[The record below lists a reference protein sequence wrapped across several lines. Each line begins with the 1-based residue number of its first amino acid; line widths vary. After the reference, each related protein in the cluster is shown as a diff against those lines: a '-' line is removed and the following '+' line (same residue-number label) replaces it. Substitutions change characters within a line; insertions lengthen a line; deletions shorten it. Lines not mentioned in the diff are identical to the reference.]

1 MAYTVDST
9 DHHTGAGTEQRD
21 ETMSVFDRVRAKAE
35 EIFGRATEVYG
46 ESHGD
51 AAAEAAGEARRL
63 EGEADEERERE
74 AHREA
79 EHRRQHPDDDGLA
92 GAR

>member
-1 MAYTVDST
+1 
-9 DHHTGAGTEQRD
+9 
-21 ETMSVFDRVRAKAE
+21 MSVFDRAKAKAE
-35 EIFGRATEVYG
+35 ELLGRATEVYG

-63 EGEADEERERE
+63 EGEAEEEALEARE
-74 AHREA
+74 AA
-79 EHRRQHPDDDGLA
+79 ERRHPDDDGLA